1 MFSQNPPRL
10 YFTAKPI
17 ENLVYCFYKTKP
29 VASIFYEF
37 TGTINHRFL
46 TSQNAQS
53 IQVVLQIMFV
63 TGVATVAS
71 LLQHG
76 KH

>member
-1 MFSQNPPRL
+1 MSGLKKKKPFGIHFPLAHDLEAFLVFSQNPPRI
-10 YFTAKPI
+10 YFTAQPI

-46 TSQNAQS
+46 TSQNA
-53 IQVVLQIMFV
+53 
-63 TGVATVAS
+63 
-71 LLQHG
+71 
-76 KH
+76 